1 VSRELTDIAQA
12 HSSLPRANLK
22 KQLIQLR
29 VNGRDHEIAVE
40 PNALLLDV
48 LRQQLQLT
56 GSKRACDDSSCGACT
71 VLVEGVA
78 MTACTL
84 LAVSCEAQQ
93 ITTIEGVTEHG
104 SLAAIQKAYGDW
116 GGAQCGYC
124 TPGFIM
130 TVKSLLAE
138 NPDPSPDDI
147 RAALSSNLCRC
158 TGYTQMYEAIRSAI
172 AAEKVGEVL
181 SDWQRIFKPD
191 GGVLLDVWVLN
202 GNPADWQ
209 ALLDWAWQKYP
220 TTYLEDGS
228 ETTLPSFAMIL
239 ERLKTVTPLLRIDL
253 GGFTANAHFLS
264 SDEIALEVLPEN
276 VDSEAKAT
284 VVFELLT
291 GIARLLRKEVIL
303 AAEHVGLDA
312 GQLQGRAL
320 CVADCNGNLS
330 RGDVKP
336 ARVRCGL

>member
-1 VSRELTDIAQA
+1 M
-12 HSSLPRANLK
+12 K
-22 KQLIQLR
+22 KELIQLR

-48 LRQQLQLT
+48 VRQQLQLT

-71 VLVEGVA
+71 VLVDGVA
-78 MTACTL
+78 MTSCTL
-84 LAVSCEAQQ
+84 LAASCEGQE

-138 NPDPSPDDI
+138 NPDPSEGDV

-158 TGYTQMYEAIRSAI
+158 TGYSQMYEAIRSAI
-172 AAEKVGEVL
+172 AAEKGAVVL
-181 SDWQRIFKPD
+181 SDWKRVFEPD
-191 GGVLLDVWVLN
+191 HRVLLGVWVLN
-202 GNPADWQ
+202 SNPADWQ
-209 ALLDWAWQKYP
+209 ALLDWGCQKYP
-220 TTYLEDGS
+220 TTYLEDGI
-228 ETTLPSFAMIL
+228 ETTLPSFAMIV
-239 ERLKTVTPLLRIDL
+239 ERGGTVTPLLRIDL
-253 GGFTANAHFLS
+253 GGFSADTHFLS
-264 SDEIALEVLPEN
+264 TEVIELDVLPEN

-284 VVFELLT
+284 AVFTLMT

-303 AAEHVGLDA
+303 AAAHVSLDA
-312 GQLQGRAL
+312 RQPRGLAL
-320 CVADCNGNLS
+320 CIADADGNLS
-330 RGDVKP
+330 LGDVEREP
-336 ARVRCGL
+336 VRCGQ